1 MTGKNLPKAKYALL
15 CDDIREE
22 KSNKMILVGLYSSK
36 IIFHNPLP
44 ALLSKLCLRIC
55 FDVSKPYLETFNLL
69 IKKPNKSV
77 MGPFPVNIPPDS
89 EGMGES
95 YLNVTFSPFSVEA
108 EGSHDIYTEHGG
120 KEEWITR
127 FFVELATL
135 SPQEKTHKH

>member
-36 IIFHNPLP
+36 IIFHIPPP

-77 MGPFPVNIPPDS
+77 MGPFPV
-89 EGMGES
+89 E
-95 YLNVTFSPFSVEA
+95 V
-108 EGSHDIYTEHGG
+108 EGSHDIYMEHGG
-120 KEEWITR
+120 KEERITR

-135 SPQEKTHKH
+135 SPQEKTPKH